1 MVVNSLKDAESLLQ
15 NEIDSLKQRIV
26 ELESD
31 VSDFASKIRIK
42 DEEVS
47 LMKERVAEAKRTMEK
62 CVADHKLLT

>member
-15 NEIDSLKQRIV
+15 NEIDSLKQRIA

-47 LMKERVAEAKRTMEK
+47 LMKERVTEAKRTMEK

>member
-1 MVVNSLKDAESLLQ
+1 MKDAESLLQ
-15 NEIDSLKQRIV
+15 NEIDSLKQRIA

-47 LMKERVAEAKRTMEK
+47 LMKERVTEAKRTMEK

>member
-15 NEIDSLKQRIV
+15 NEIDSLKQRIAD
-26 ELESD
+26 LESD

>member
-15 NEIDSLKQRIV
+15 NEIDSLKQRIA

>member
-1 MVVNSLKDAESLLQ
+1 MVINSLKDAESLLQ
-15 NEIDSLKQRIV
+15 NEIESLKQRIA

>member
-1 MVVNSLKDAESLLQ
+1 LKDAESLLQ
-15 NEIDSLKQRIV
+15 NEIDSLKQRIA